1 MIRRPPRSTRTD
13 TLFPYTTLFRSQGR
27 REGDRQ
33 SLGPQARSSRGKVNA
48 MTRVALYARYSSDN
62 QREAS
67 VEDQL
72 RLCRQHAEREG
83 WTVVESYHD
92 RAIRSE
98 ERRVGKEC
106 VSTCRSRWS
115 PSH

>member
-48 MTRVALYARYSSDN
+48 MTRVAIYARYSSDN
-62 QREAS
+62 QRKAS
-67 VEDQL
+67 FADQL
-72 RLCRQHAEREG
+72 RMCRQHAEREG
-83 WTVVESYHD
+83 WTIVERYHD
-92 RAIRSE
+92 RAISDASLIRPGIQ
-98 ERRVGKEC
+98 VL
-106 VSTCRSRWS
+106 WQ
-115 PSH
+115 